1 MKEDAFDFDVIARGN
16 FIDTGTG
23 GDIFR
28 IEAITLRLNHIAY
41 NEYLSFESFN
51 PPECYSTDVE
61 WEQRK
66 AEKQQAR
73 IAWKKAVVDRL
84 GLYGEKGAADVTI
97 TEAMSEVFTVVF
109 MERLS

>member
-1 MKEDAFDFDVIARGN
+1 MKENTFDFDVMARGN

-23 GDIFR
+23 GVPFR

-41 NEYLSFESFN
+41 NEHLSFESFD
-51 PPECYSTDVE
+51 PPECYNTDAE
-61 WEQRK
+61 WEQHK

-73 IAWKKAVVDRL
+73 IAWKKAIVDRL
-84 GLYGEKGAADVTI
+84 GLYEEKGKADVTI